1 VSNRALFWLELLMAL
16 TWLILSFA
24 FFYWLLPKVAVW

>member
-1 VSNRALFWLELLMAL
+1 MSDRAFFWLELLLAL
-16 TWLILSFA
+16 TWLVLSFA